1 MGGVFD
7 ERFNAIQNDEQEQVE
22 EEAFAPQVHRDV
34 ISLLRLGRIED
45 SFELYGH
52 SFVMRT
58 LNIEEEIAV
67 EELLAAKF
75 ASSLNEKA
83 SKTAYVSASL
93 SLVDGEPL
101 TRSLGMSESND
112 LSRAFDRVKKWYRP
126 VIDKLFERYLL
137 LEARQLEALS
147 ELEKKDGTGLS
158 MSVASSDSL
167 TTKASSQGDST

>member
-1 MGGVFD
+1 MGGIFD
-7 ERFNAIQNDEQEQVE
+7 ERFNRVQSEEPEPVE
-22 EEAFAPQVHRDV
+22 EEAFAPQTHRDV

-67 EELLAAKF
+67 DELLNVKF
-75 ASSLNEKA
+75 TSIYNEKA
-83 SKTAYVSASL
+83 MKTAYVSAGL

-112 LSRAFDRVKKWYRP
+112 LARSYDRVKKWYRP
-126 VIDKLFERYLL
+126 IIEKLHERYLM
-137 LEARQLEALS
+137 LEVRQVEALA
-147 ELEKKDGTGLS
+147 ELEKKGETGLS
-158 MSVASSDSL
+158 MSVASSDSP
-167 TTKASSQGDST
+167 TTKASSLEDST